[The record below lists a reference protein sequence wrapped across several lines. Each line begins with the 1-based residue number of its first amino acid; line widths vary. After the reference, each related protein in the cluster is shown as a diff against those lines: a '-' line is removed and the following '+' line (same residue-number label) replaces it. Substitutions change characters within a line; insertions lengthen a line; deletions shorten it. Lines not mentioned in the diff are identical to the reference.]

1 MEAGYVFRVAA
12 DFQAFSELFAE
23 AARAHPRI
31 ALRPERFAAHVAEKL
46 VAVGHTDPR
55 ALRTTDLFLARAAA
69 DRDPQAIL
77 VLEHETFGEV
87 EAAYRRFQNLAFT
100 LDDLK
105 QRLREKLILVDPP
118 GVLAFAGTG
127 ALRGWVRAAA
137 LHMLLNASQ
146 RETREQPT
154 DDELMDDVIGA
165 DPGAESA
172 YLKLACRAEFE
183 EAFGAALASLADRD
197 RGLLRHAYV
206 DGRNVDEIGA
216 VYGVH
221 RATAARWIASARTE
235 LVDRTRA
242 NLIRRLAISDAEARS
257 IIANALSGV
266 GSMLISKLGSART
279 VR

>member
-1 MEAGYVFRVAA
+1 VNA
-12 DFQAFSELFAE
+12 DLPGFSELFAD
-23 AARAHPRI
+23 ATRVHPGV
-31 ALRPERFAAHVAEKL
+31 ALRPERFAAHVVEKL
-46 VAVGHTDPR
+46 AAAGHTDPR
-55 ALRTTDLFLARAAA
+55 ALRTADLFLARAAA

-77 VLEHETFGEV
+77 ALERETFSEV
-87 EAAYRRFQNLAFT
+87 EAAYRRFQNVPFT

-105 QRLREKLILVDPP
+105 QRLREKLVLSEPP

-146 RETREQPT
+146 RETREEPI
-154 DDELMDDVIGA
+154 DDELMDIVIGA
-165 DPGAESA
+165 DPGAEAA
-172 YLKLACRAEFE
+172 YVKLTCRAEFE
-183 EAFGAALASLADRD
+183 EAFATALASLADRD

-216 VYGVH
+216 VYAVH
-221 RATAARWIASARTE
+221 RATAARWIASARAE
-235 LVDRTRA
+235 LVDRTRT
-242 NLIRRLAISDAEARS
+242 NLIRRLAITDAEARS
-257 IIANALSGV
+257 IIAGALSGV